1 MNAITKAMPVAVLV
15 TLGLALAAEA
25 ADTPPA
31 ADWPRWRGPD
41 GSGMGVGCG
50 QPLVDD
56 LADMRLVWQ
65 SEEREIPANAWHN
78 GTQGGYDS
86 PIVANGRVFIGYF
99 KGTGDI
105 FDPDALNSGD
115 SKAAGSE
122 RAKWNAAVVTDDIVL
137 AVCARTGKTVWK
149 RVLDEGINLFQRR
162 KSGPHNAPCW
172 HEGPAS
178 SGDGTTPRQ
187 GRVYAQSTLGRVF
200 CLDESDG
207 RVIWQQDIEATA
219 RQLAVRDAYKKAGR
233 QHPYRGV
240 EPPEFK
246 TCGWPR
252 LFMYPL
258 CVADGVVVADGGVF
272 DAATG
277 KPMPWPKPPASNGDR
292 NPTCP
297 LRWTC
302 DGQEFFIIG
311 NQCLRPRTGEVV
323 WRIKEAG
330 GVTPAISGNRLVAL
344 LGRNRGFVGCRID
357 AKGYQ
362 VLWKNA
368 DYTLKGGAATG
379 IINDGWFF
387 AVVNPT
393 VWPGTVTEQAIGI
406 ELATG
411 KVVGPVPFEGV
422 AQSLATSPAGM
433 DGRWF
438 FHVGA
443 GYSGMVM
450 MKASGTDFTQ
460 VGLRMPTVKSW
471 MPLPGG
477 SKTKDKLDYC
487 LTSTPA
493 MAGGLVFFRGSDSL
507 YCYDLRRPSEEDLAR
522 IRQARRKQAEQL
534 VKDFRAGK
542 VTAVTTVQELVRTD
556 FRKMAETLLVE
567 EMRAALSTRD
577 AQKFE
582 TLAASSIPLGPP
594 ASALLGPLVNK
605 ALMSGS
611 ADMARAAMAATG
623 VLAGEEAERAK
634 PVLEKFL
641 RGKTKEL
648 WGPASVMWRSID
660 DSADR
665 KTVQEM
671 SRFGEGDDAATVLAA
686 INVIGSVAARTREGA
701 LKKVIVDILK
711 RLLAHKDMACQK
723 AAIGV
728 LAALG
733 PEAKAA
739 VNKLEELLIVLPDL
753 AGDIEP
759 ALDKIV
765 PSRTKLP
772 EPGMDLPSLD
782 L

>member
-1 MNAITKAMPVAVLV
+1 MSAITKATSVALLV
-15 TLGLALAAEA
+15 TLDFALAVWA
-25 ADTPPA
+25 ADAPPV

-65 SEEREIPANAWHN
+65 SEERKIPANCWHN
-78 GTQGGYDS
+78 GTQGSYDS
-86 PIVANGRVFIGYF
+86 PIVANGKVFIGYSL
-99 KGTGDI
+99 GTGDI
-105 FDPDALNSGD
+105 LDPEVLSARD
-115 SKAAGSE
+115 SQGAGPE
-122 RAKWNAAVVTDDIVL
+122 RARWNAAVVTDDILL
-137 AVCARTGKTVWK
+137 AVCAKTGKTVWK

-162 KSGPHNAPCW
+162 KGGPHTAPCW
-172 HEGPAS
+172 HDASAS
-178 SGDGTTPRQ
+178 SGDGTAPRQ

-219 RQLAVRDAYKKAGR
+219 KQIAVRDAYKKAGR
-233 QHPYRGV
+233 QHPYRGT

-246 TCGWPR
+246 DCGWPR

-297 LRWTC
+297 LRWVC

-311 NQCLRPRTGEVV
+311 NQCLQPRTGKVV
-323 WRIKEAG
+323 WTINEAG
-330 GVTPAISGNRLVAL
+330 GVTPAISGNHLVATM
-344 LGRNRGFVGCRID
+344 GRNRGFVGCRVD

-387 AVVNPT
+387 AEVNPT
-393 VWPGTVTEQAIGI
+393 VWPGPATEQAIGI

-411 KVVGPVPFEGV
+411 KVVGPAPFEGV
-422 AQSLATSPAGM
+422 AQSLATSPVGM

-450 MKASGTDFTQ
+450 MKANGTDFTQ

-477 SKTKDKLDYC
+477 SKTQEKLDYC

-493 MAGGLVFFRGSDSL
+493 VAGGFMYFRGSDCL
-507 YCYDLRRPSEEDLAR
+507 WCYDLRRPSEEEMAR
-522 IRQARRKQAEQL
+522 IRQAREKN
-534 VKDFRAGK
+534 AGQIVESCRGGK
-542 VTAVTTVQELVRTD
+542 TDPASAVRELVSLD
-556 FRKMAETLLVE
+556 CGKMAEAFLVQD
-567 EMRAALSTRD
+567 MKKAVAVADAKKFGALAGAASPLGVGVSASLGPIVNEALASARSD
-577 AQKFE
+577 LA
-582 TLAASSIPLGPP
+582 LAAM
-594 ASALLGPLVNK
+594 N
-605 ALMSGS
+605 
-611 ADMARAAMAATG
+611 ATNI
-623 VLAGEEAERAK
+623 LAGAEAEKAK
-634 PVLEKFL
+634 PVLWALL
-641 RGKTKEL
+641 RGKNAGA
-648 WGPASVMWRSID
+648 WQPAALMLRSMD
-660 DSADR
+660 ASADGSIV
-665 KTVQEM
+665 KEM
-671 SRFGEGDDAATVLAA
+671 SRLSMEDGAAVVTAAVDVLGVVAGATHDSGAKKAA
-686 INVIGSVAARTREGA
+686 IDTLVRHLDS
-701 LKKVIVDILK
+701 KD
-711 RLLAHKDMACQK
+711 LAIQK
-723 AAIGV
+723 AAIERLG
-728 LAALG
+728 ALG
-733 PEAKAA
+733 PAAAAAKK
-739 VNKLEELLIVLPDL
+739 KLDGLVELPDL
-753 AGDIEP
+753 EKDAAK
-759 ALDKIV
+759 ALDRIDPARVK
-765 PSRTKLP
+765 KAA
-772 EPGMDLPSLD
+772 EPDLDIPPLD
-782 L
+782 P